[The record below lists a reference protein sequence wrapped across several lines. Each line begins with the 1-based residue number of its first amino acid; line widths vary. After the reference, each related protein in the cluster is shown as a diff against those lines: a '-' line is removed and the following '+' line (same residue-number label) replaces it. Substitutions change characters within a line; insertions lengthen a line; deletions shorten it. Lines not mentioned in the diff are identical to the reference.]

1 MSFQKF
7 RPLGDRVLVQ
17 LIERE
22 EKTTSGIIIPD
33 AAKEKP
39 QTGIVIAVG
48 QGRTFEGTTT
58 PLAVKINDCVY
69 LGKYAGTDAGD
80 NYRIVREDDILG
92 IIEE

>member
-7 RPLGDRVLVQ
+7 RPLGDRVLVKLVEQ
-17 LIERE
+17 E

-39 QTGIVIAVG
+39 QTGVVTAIG
-48 QGRTFEGTTT
+48 TGRIHEGTTI
-58 PLAVKINDCVY
+58 PLAVKINDFVY
-69 LGKYAGTDAGD
+69 IGKYVGTDAGD

-92 IIEE
+92 IIEQ